1 MTFFSND
8 IKQLKR
14 LKASDTNAFKSLYLK
29 YFEPL
34 YRYIYYQTYQKEL
47 SEDILQ
53 EVFCRIWEKRE
64 QIDPDQSFQAFVYR
78 IAHHLVI
85 DHYRKSSL
93 KKEHLQQIS
102 FREFVEEQPPVELE
116 LTIMNALNALPFKIR
131 TTFILHRFQN
141 LSYDE
146 IASTLNISKK
156 TVEYR
161 IGQALEALRQALDED

>member
-1 MTFFSND
+1 M
-8 IKQLKR
+8 KLLKR
-14 LKASDTNAFKSLYLK
+14 LKASDAEAFQALYQK

-34 YRYIYYQTYQKEL
+34 YKYIYYQTYNKEL

-64 QIDPDQSFQAFVYR
+64 QIDPRQSFQAFIYH

-93 KKEHLQQIS
+93 RKEHLKNIS
-102 FREFVEEQPPVELE
+102 FRDLIEEQPPVELE
-116 LTIMNALNALPFKIR
+116 QTIYNALNALPFKIR

-146 IASTLNISKK
+146 IASALNISKK
-156 TVEYR
+156 SVEYR
-161 IGQALEALRQALDED
+161 ISQALEALRQALNEN